1 MSTTRKP
8 PQPKAVEPEWEPAPG
23 AGRSKAP
30 PVDDPMSKTVV
41 GADLNLGALAL
52 RTSEAQAFFVVCMGP
67 NVGHRYPLFDRTLA
81 GRSESADITL
91 PDDRVSGKHCEIVR
105 TSQGFLI
112 RDLGS
117 SNGTLVNAQKITETD
132 LREGD
137 LVQVGYT
144 VFKFQ
149 STQQGQGRVERVQD
163 PQVMG
168 PMGGMGM
175 GGMPMG
181 GMGMPGM
188 GPMGGMGMGG
198 MPMGGMG
205 MPGMGMGMG
214 MGMAPPTVQG
224 PPPEQE
230 MNLEEMVGNVRKIT
244 EFFLPYAKMIG
255 VAAFVGLLGGIGLA
269 FASPPGAKAVFEM
282 NILTGAD
289 RGQAGVATDRAQAA
303 KSNFKSTV
311 LIQQTLKTLGEVD
324 ASDERIAVLQKN
336 LTFETTTPN
345 YGMPPPVQNFVG
357 DFQASSPDAALVFL
371 ETHLKTFVDSEVEK
385 TTKVITS
392 KLEFLTDQIAK
403 AEATLK
409 TTDEQL
415 KQFKMKYLD
424 SLPEN
429 VAKLQEQI
437 FELEKAKTDLSSNIE
452 QLNYEIKTA
461 STSGGGVSAKQREVK
476 AVQEQIAE
484 LKAQGLGDA
493 HPDVVSIRKRL
504 ARIEAAPDATGGSG
518 RSGDKTV
525 GQLKAELSAKSL
537 NLEETTKKLEELKA
551 QQEKL
556 PEFTAQFT
564 DLTRSYD
571 SSKKLY
577 DQLFQDKSQTEYQLG
592 FERTSAEGRFEIV
605 VPPRVEKTSP
615 VKAYGKKVIMGLVGG
630 LGLGFGLA
638 AVLQIM
644 KIWKRTR

>member
-1 MSTTRKP
+1 M
-8 PQPKAVEPEWEPAPG
+8 
-23 AGRSKAP
+23 
-30 PVDDPMSKTVV
+30 
-41 GADLNLGALAL
+41 
-52 RTSEAQAFFVVCMGP
+52 
-67 NVGHRYPLFDRTLA
+67 
-81 GRSESADITL
+81 
-91 PDDRVSGKHCEIVR
+91 
-105 TSQGFLI
+105 
-112 RDLGS
+112 
-117 SNGTLVNAQKITETD
+117 
-132 LREGD
+132 
-137 LVQVGYT
+137 
-144 VFKFQ
+144 
-149 STQQGQGRVERVQD
+149 
-163 PQVMG
+163 
-168 PMGGMGM
+168 PMGGMPMGM

-181 GMGMPGM
+181 GMP
-188 GPMGGMGMGG
+188 MGG
-198 MPMGGMG
+198 MPMGMG
-205 MPGMGMGMG
+205 MQPGMGMGMG
-214 MGMAPPTVQG
+214 MGMQPPTMAG
-224 PPPEQE
+224 PPAEQE
-230 MNLEEMVGNVRKIT
+230 MNLEEMVRNVRKIT
-244 EFFLPYAKMIG
+244 EFFLPYAKMIAISA
-255 VAAFVGLLGGIGLA
+255 VVGLVGGVGLA
-269 FASPPGAKAVFEM
+269 IASPPGAKAVFEM

-311 LIQQTLKTLGEVD
+311 LIQRTLKTLGEED

-336 LTFETTTPN
+336 LTFESTTPN

-357 DFQASSPDAALVFL
+357 DFQASSEEAALVFL

-385 TTKVITS
+385 TTKVISS
-392 KLEFLTDQIAK
+392 KLEYLTEQIAK
-403 AEATLK
+403 AETTLK
-409 TTDEQL
+409 TTDEEL
-415 KQFKMKYLD
+415 KQFKIKYLD

-461 STSGGGVSAKQREVK
+461 STSGGGVSAKQKEIK

-518 RSGDKTV
+518 RSGDKTI
-525 GQLKAELSAKSL
+525 GQLKAELSAKTL
-537 NLEETTKKLEELKA
+537 NLEETTKKLEELKV

-605 VPPRVEKTSP
+605 VPPRVEKASP
-615 VKAYGKKVIMGLVGG
+615 VKAYGKKVAMGLIGG
-630 LGLGFGLA
+630 IALGVGLA
-638 AVLQIM
+638 AFLQIM
-644 KIWKRTR
+644 KIWKRAR